1 MEQSFVWEVVKFVLT
16 VIVIPFC
23 VWTVRSTSNLKE
35 SVSKTKEELLTFKE
49 QVAREYAPKEE
60 VSKFVDH
67 IDNKITTMQN
77 AVTQRIDTMQS
88 NIATMIATLSK
99 GKD

>member
-1 MEQSFVWEVVKFVLT
+1 MEHSFAWEVIKFILT
-16 VIVIPFC
+16 VVVIPFC
-23 VWTVRSTSNLKE
+23 VWTVRTTSNLKD

-67 IDNKITTMQN
+67 IDIKITNMQN